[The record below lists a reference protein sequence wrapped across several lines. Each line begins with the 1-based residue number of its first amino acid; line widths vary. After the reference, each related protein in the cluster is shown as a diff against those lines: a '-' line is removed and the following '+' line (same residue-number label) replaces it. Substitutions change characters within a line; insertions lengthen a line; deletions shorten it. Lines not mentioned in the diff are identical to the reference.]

1 MPVRVMV
8 VPTMPCNVKVWVEDC
23 EGGLFNVYV
32 DDELISVPGAEALQ
46 KILNTT
52 VTGWRRIDEAT
63 VYATLRAVTG

>member
-1 MPVRVMV
+1 MSVRVLAV
-8 VPTMPCNVKVWVEDC
+8 TGMPFNVKVWVEDC
-23 EGGLFNVYV
+23 ESGLFNVYV

-52 VTGWRRIDEAT
+52 IAGWRRLDEAT